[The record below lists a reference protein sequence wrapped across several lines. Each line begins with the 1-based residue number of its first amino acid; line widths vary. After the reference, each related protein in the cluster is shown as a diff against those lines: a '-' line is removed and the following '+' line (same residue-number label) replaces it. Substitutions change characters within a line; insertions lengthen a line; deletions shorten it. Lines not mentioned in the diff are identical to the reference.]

1 MRRFIPVIGA
11 SFVCTF
17 LTTALQAETK
27 VTITKTHL
35 CCPQCI
41 TAVKTTL
48 KDVPGVTHTASQE
61 TKSIEI
67 TAESDEAAQKAV
79 DALAKAGFYGA
90 IDSKTVTYKLADA
103 PKGEVE
109 RLEVVG
115 VHNCCG
121 ACTQAIKKALSTVD
135 GVTANTAKPKAES
148 FVIEGKFSAEKA
160 IKALLDAGFCA
171 QVKKGDQ

>member
-1 MRRFIPVIGA
+1 MRRYILPVA
-11 SFVCTF
+11 VSFACTF
-17 LTTALQAETK
+17 IAAALQAETK
-27 VTITKTHL
+27 ITITKTHL

-79 DALAKAGFYGA
+79 NALAAAGFYGA
-90 IDSKTVTYKLADA
+90 IDSKTVTYKLAEA
-103 PKGEVE
+103 PKGDVK

-121 ACTQAIKKALSTVD
+121 ACTQAIKKALSTVE

-160 IKALLDAGFCA
+160 IQALLDAGFCA
-171 QVKKGDQ
+171 QVKKQ